1 MDLLLSDWVFGYG
14 SLIWNPEIDFD
25 RSEIARA
32 HGYHRAFCISS
43 TRYRGT
49 RAAPGVVLGLD
60 RGGSCVGVAMH
71 LHHPRRRDS
80 IARLYE
86 REMLNRVYTP
96 TLVALTLRSGAQ
108 IRALSFVANRA
119 SPDYQQLTEA
129 FGGIL
134 EDFVASIVDSGY
146 SREYEME
153 ADAAAVELLRSS
165 GYDPRALVSVLRKL
179 QARQASSGG
188 DLFST
193 HPAVGDRIDLIA
205 PLTGDG
211 AAETVS
217 ARQERFEA
225 ATARARSPQG

>member
-129 FGGIL
+129 QIL
-134 EDFVASIVDSGY
+134 ERLRRCSGERGANRDY
-146 SREYEME
+146 
-153 ADAAAVELLRSS
+153 ALNTL
-165 GYDPRALVSVLRKL
+165 RALEERGVHD
-179 QARQASSGG
+179 ARLARLVHRLLSGQLG
-188 DLFST
+188 
-193 HPAVGDRIDLIA
+193 H
-205 PLTGDG
+205 
-211 AAETVS
+211 
-217 ARQERFEA
+217 
-225 ATARARSPQG
+225 

>member
-25 RSEIARA
+25 RSELARA

-119 SPDYQQLTEA
+119 SPDYKQLSEA
-129 FGGIL
+129 QIL
-134 EDFVASIVDSGY
+134 E
-146 SREYEME
+146 R
-153 ADAAAVELLRSS
+153 LRRCA
-165 GYDPRALVSVLRKL
+165 GERGANRDYALNTLRALEERGVHDPRLARLVHRLL
-179 QARQASSGG
+179 SGQLG
-188 DLFST
+188 
-193 HPAVGDRIDLIA
+193 
-205 PLTGDG
+205 
-211 AAETVS
+211 
-217 ARQERFEA
+217 Q
-225 ATARARSPQG
+225 